1 MFRTARQSLVL
12 LLTRLSTDWCWW
24 RLEKCAALAN
34 TALLLSRI
42 VRCLS
47 RKLRSPPCLVT
58 SLVWIEERTP
68 RLSISSNWQ
77 TQKGREKLWD
87 VGGFRVM
94 CESQGMFW
102 RSQPALINNRKTHL
116 SQSSHLIPQTIIIN
130 AILKIHLNYPNLL
143 IFFCCQLISWRRKHT
158 LQTFS
163 TTPGMLQLLI
173 EMDIL

>member
-1 MFRTARQSLVL
+1 MLWSENAVFMKISSLWMLNKLITSSRSSFNISLSVWHWARLCYSLHCSSVEMFRTTRQSLVL
-12 LLTRLSTDWCWW
+12 LLTRLSTDWWWW

-77 TQKGREKLWD
+77 TQNGREKLWD

-102 RSQPALINNRKTHL
+102 RSQPALILTCH
-116 SQSSHLIPQTIIIN
+116 
-130 AILKIHLNYPNLL
+130 
-143 IFFCCQLISWRRKHT
+143 W
-158 LQTFS
+158 
-163 TTPGMLQLLI
+163 
-173 EMDIL
+173 

>member
-1 MFRTARQSLVL
+1 MQCSWKSLLCECWISSSHHQGLLLTLVYLFDTELDCVISLHCSSVEMFRTACQSLVL
-12 LLTRLSTDWCWW
+12 LLTRLSTDWWWW

-77 TQKGREKLWD
+77 TQNGREKLWD

-102 RSQPALINNRKTHL
+102 RSQPSLILTWH
-116 SQSSHLIPQTIIIN
+116 
-130 AILKIHLNYPNLL
+130 
-143 IFFCCQLISWRRKHT
+143 W
-158 LQTFS
+158 
-163 TTPGMLQLLI
+163 
-173 EMDIL
+173 